1 MTLLFQSSGKQTMND
16 LITYLLVCIGLL
28 KRQLK
33 RNNKY
38 DIPPQYS
45 KSSTIWNWVPTGE
58 PAVNHWRSMLDMEL
72 SGPESRQPPRE
83 DVGTDCERFQVTPR
97 WHLIPPSTS
106 TRALYCIF
114 SKYNALI
121 GLKIVLTRFV
131 LYDSNKKNF
140 LVPLSQKFLRTA
152 LIGDRIWCRQKTLQ
166 CGGRWLIVWEE
177 NDRLS
182 LLHLYK

>member
-1 MTLLFQSSGKQTMND
+1 MFVQMWNKWKLVIWYISLPNLCPIGKDDIMTLLFQLSGKQTMND

-72 SGPESRQPPRE
+72 SGPESLQPPRE

-97 WHLIPPSTS
+97 WHLIPPSTP
-106 TRALYCIF
+106 TRALYCIVC
-114 SKYNALI
+114 KYNALI
-121 GLKIVLTRFV
+121 GLKIVLIYKICT
-131 LYDSNKKNF
+131 
-140 LVPLSQKFLRTA
+140 
-152 LIGDRIWCRQKTLQ
+152 IW
-166 CGGRWLIVWEE
+166 
-177 NDRLS
+177 
-182 LLHLYK
+182 